1 MKRINM
7 FLAMILIMLGI
18 ACGVVST
25 YATINPIQKA
35 FTGDVR
41 YIMIGLFII
50 VQISVFFLAMM
61 KHYIEKEAPQ
71 HYLLVSRISNL
82 LMVVSIVST
91 ITFFNMNKHIVKA
104 HSDSVKE
111 IFNIIPYVNNLAF
124 YDWMVNVTTNL
135 IFTWSVCVLL
145 DVMAIKLP
153 PVGFDL
159 LAGIKNKRRQHSF
172 IGMLAA
178 IIIYKPKT
186 LIESKY
192 KELYDLSRQEPIEIK
207 EVETEL
213 KQELAHEVS
222 TQPKQE
228 LVQQKVSTEKVNT
241 KVKTA
246 KTKRANSNVV
256 KLEHGIKSLEHKI
269 KNHILGEYKDGETIN
284 VSKLKNKFDLTARQ
298 WAGIRD
304 EMNILTT
311 RGTKTIVVSD
321 KKEEVLS

>member
-7 FLAMILIMLGI
+7 FLAAILILLGI
-18 ACGVVST
+18 ACGIVST

-61 KHYIEKEAPQ
+61 KHYIEREAPQ

-82 LMVVSIVST
+82 LMIVSIVST

-104 HSDSVKE
+104 HSDSIKE
-111 IFNIIPYVNNLAF
+111 IFNIIPYVNNLVF

-159 LAGIKNKRRQHSF
+159 LAGIKNKRRQHSL
-172 IGMLAA
+172 IGMLTA

-192 KELYDLSRQEPIEIK
+192 KELYASSMQKPVDTKQ
-207 EVETEL
+207 VNTEL
-213 KQELAHEVS
+213 KQELVHEVN
-222 TQPKQE
+222 T
-228 LVQQKVSTEKVNT
+228 QQKLEQCVNTGEVNT
-241 KVKTA
+241 KVKTV
-246 KTKRANSNVV
+246 KTKRANLNIVQ
-256 KLEHGIKSLEHKI
+256 LEHGVKSLEHKI
-269 KNHILGEYKDGETIN
+269 KKYILDEYKNGETIN
-284 VSKLKNKFDLTARQ
+284 VKKLRDKFNLTARQ

-304 EMNILTT
+304 EMNIFDTK
-311 RGTKTIVVSD
+311 GTKTIVVSNQFEFQT
-321 KKEEVLS
+321 K

>member
-1 MKRINM
+1 
-7 FLAMILIMLGI
+7 
-18 ACGVVST
+18 
-25 YATINPIQKA
+25 
-35 FTGDVR
+35 
-41 YIMIGLFII
+41 
-50 VQISVFFLAMM
+50 
-61 KHYIEKEAPQ
+61 
-71 HYLLVSRISNL
+71 
-82 LMVVSIVST
+82 
-91 ITFFNMNKHIVKA
+91 MNKHIVKA

-111 IFNIIPYVNNLAF
+111 IFNIILYVNNLAF

-159 LAGIKNKRRQHSF
+159 LAGIKNKKRQHSL

-192 KELYDLSRQEPIEIK
+192 KELYDLNKQEPVEIK
-207 EVETEL
+207 EVKAEL
-213 KQELAHEVS
+213 KQELVQEVNM
-222 TQPKQE
+222 QLEQE
-228 LVQQKVSTEKVNT
+228 LKQCVNTEDVNT
-241 KVKTA
+241 KVKMA
-246 KTKRANSNVV
+246 KTKPVNSNVV
-256 KLEHGIKSLEHKI
+256 KLDHGVKSLENKI
-269 KNHILGEYKDGETIN
+269 KKYILYQYENGETIN
-284 VSKLKNKFDLTARQ
+284 VKELRDKFNLTARQ

-321 KKEEVLS
+321 EKEEVLY